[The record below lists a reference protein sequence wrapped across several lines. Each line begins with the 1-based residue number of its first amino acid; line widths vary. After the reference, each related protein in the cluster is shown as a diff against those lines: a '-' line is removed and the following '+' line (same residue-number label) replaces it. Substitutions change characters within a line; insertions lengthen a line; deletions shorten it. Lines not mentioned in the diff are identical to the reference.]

1 MAQRLCAGI
10 LICFLFIDM
19 LINKNSSVFLK
30 GFTQLEKIV
39 NNILAMKVG
48 IFTKKL
54 LYLKQKN
61 LGIFLKGF
69 TLIEALIVIAIIAL
83 LSVYY
88 VANLRPDKLD
98 SLRMDS
104 TRLAADIRY
113 IRNMAATRAV
123 YNGSFPSGGYGI
135 LLKNGDG
142 INIKSYYKLYA
153 GTESNVLKTVY
164 LADPAFRLV
173 DSNSLLERSA
183 AIQDQNQKKFA
194 FVSENNISVNGLVLS
209 PTGDYQIEIYYDFE
223 ENGQDYYYLAKL
235 DLGRQTADDFI
246 WSNIAVTYE
255 TDTPDCGNKIIES
268 GEVCEPVDVAGNFN
282 SNCTPQCQL
291 NICGDGYILGSEQ
304 CELNQNNTRGLYCSI
319 NYWCKN
325 CLTPGGNNTCIS
337 FDANG
342 NAQTGA
348 SCCGALPVSDFRN
361 YNCMNCVLVTN
372 TCPSVCPDPGD
383 IEG

>member
-19 LINKNSSVFLK
+19 LINKNSSV
-30 GFTQLEKIV
+30 
-39 NNILAMKVG
+39 
-48 IFTKKL
+48 
-54 LYLKQKN
+54 
-61 LGIFLKGF
+61 FLKGF

-135 LLKNGDG
+135 LLKNGNG

-153 GTESNVLKTVY
+153 GTEANVLKTVY

-173 DSNSLLERSA
+173 DSNSLERSA

-209 PTGDYQIEIYYDFE
+209 PIGEYQIEIYYDFE

-255 TDTPDCGNKIIES
+255 TDTPECGNKIVES
-268 GEVCEPVDVAGNFN
+268 GEACEPIDVAGNFN